1 MKRFNLHIGA
11 FLTLALAVSSC
22 AEDELVKDYFVPSP
36 SNTITFGASDLQVE
50 VLSRSGKSNNAIL
63 STTESKLVSEDGQ
76 YSLPMLVQVQEGIHR
91 IGEAA
96 PANRAAIVT
105 DKEAIGSL
113 RAWATHNVDGLYI
126 NGQNGDLFE
135 KKDDGV
141 FYSEMSYPW
150 PEKNGTLDFM
160 TVANHTSSFTPN
172 FDAINQIVS
181 FNYIVPEA
189 ATAQPDLLIAQAK
202 GISDALGSSQPLN
215 FKHIMAAVNFK
226 VGEIKDINVT
236 IKSIK
241 LKGISNK
248 GTYLVAYS
256 DNGVNKG
263 DEWTNRSI
271 DAQNGAGEFTVLS
284 TDMTVT
290 SATTG
295 NPSIGTTFMMI
306 PQLLDSGAEV
316 VIECHD
322 NTNNKDF
329 TMRAG
334 IQGNEWKMN
343 TTTNYLINI
352 DESYNLRIT
361 PLDNLLDSH
370 YIITKVDIGAEFNN
384 WKLTAKANDGADVT
398 LEFEDMLNPMAKI
411 GFWTDKISKTK
422 NRDGSYTY
430 DGGTARGYSTI
441 EGTETSSQVIVVFI
455 PENISGETRKITLTL
470 EGGDRANNL
479 TAKKEIVL
487 EQKSVKWLKNPYG
500 DNPNL
505 YWGCELLIEG
515 GQIEWGFCFEGD
527 QLIEQWRLQGKV
539 TNQSPG
545 WIDKIVAAMTA
556 AGLNVNELYDP
567 QNPIHIIS
575 RDQHNSTFLVSID
588 YQKLGVLL
596 DMAKDLYDGEQN
608 TLDLYGFEGI
618 NVISSIRDFL
628 KANQGDKG
636 VEHVP
641 GTFTGEFETTIDFAA
656 MYAMKRNRFNLYVKD
671 VEGSQGVGA
680 TTMYVPIIENN
691 DINWY
696 LPARE
701 QFPKFM
707 DKQWG
712 QQGFTFVDGFWTS
725 TAAYQTEN
733 DNAHA
738 YAYINGVETIAHR
751 NDKLLTFALRKWTDN
766 VGTPADKD
774 LVGYVEPSNGD
785 N

>member
-22 AEDELVKDYFVPSP
+22 AEDEFVKDYFVPSP

-96 PANRAAIVT
+96 PASRAAIVT

-141 FYSEMSYPW
+141 FYSETSYPW

-160 TVANHTSSFTPN
+160 TVANHTHTSSFTPN

-181 FNYIVPEA
+181 FNYTVPEA
-189 ATAQPDLLIAQAK
+189 AAAQPDLLIAQAK

-226 VGEIKDINVT
+226 VGEIKDIEVT

-248 GTYLVAYS
+248 GTYLVAYT

-271 DAQNGAGEFTVLS
+271 DAENGAGEFTVLS
-284 TDMTVT
+284 TDMTVDSDT
-290 SATTG
+290 KD

-343 TTTNYLINI
+343 TTTNYWINI

-384 WKLTAKANDGADVT
+384 WKLTAEANDGADVT
-398 LEFEDMLNPMAKI
+398 LEFEDKLNPMAKI

-422 NRDGSYTY
+422 NSDGTYTY

-441 EGTETSSQVIVVFI
+441 EGTETSSQVIAVFI
-455 PENISGETRKITLTL
+455 PENISGETRKIKLTL

-479 TAKKEIVL
+479 TAKKEIEL

-500 DNPNL
+500 DNQNL

-527 QLIEQWRLQGKV
+527 DLVEEWRAEGKV
-539 TNQSPG
+539 SNQPPG
-545 WIDKIVAAMTA
+545 YYDKIVTAMIA
-556 AGLNVNELYDP
+556 AGLEVDDLRKDG
-567 QNPIHIIS
+567 NPIYLIN
-575 RDQHNSTFLVSID
+575 RTDHNNSFILSID
-588 YQKLGVLL
+588 YAKLGVLF
-596 DMAKDLYDGEQN
+596 DMAKHPTDGEKN
-608 TLDLYGFEGI
+608 TLDLYQFEGI

-628 KANQGDKG
+628 KANQNSKFP

-641 GTFTGEFETTIDFAA
+641 GSFTGEFETTIDFAA
-656 MYAMKRNRFNLYVKD
+656 MYAMKRNRFNVYVQD
-671 VEGSQGVGA
+671 IDGA
-680 TTMYVPIIENN
+680 TMYVPIIE
-691 DINWY
+691 DDEINWY

>member
-76 YSLPMLVQVQEGIHR
+76 YSLPMVVQVQEGIHR

-96 PANRAAIVT
+96 PASRAAIVT
-105 DKEAIGSL
+105 DKETIGSL

-135 KKDDGV
+135 KKEDGV
-141 FYSEMSYPW
+141 FYSETSYPW

-160 TVANHTSSFTPN
+160 TIANHTSSFTPN
-172 FDAINQIVS
+172 FDANNQIVS
-181 FNYIVPEA
+181 FNYTVPEA
-189 ATAQPDLLIAQAK
+189 AAAQPDLLIAQAK

-226 VGEIKDINVT
+226 VGEIKDIDVT

-241 LKGISNK
+241 LKGINNK
-248 GTYLVAYS
+248 GTYLVAYT

-271 DAQNGAGEFTVLS
+271 DAENGAGEFNVLS
-284 TDMTVT
+284 TATGMTVT

-306 PQLLDSGAEV
+306 PQLLDTGAEV

-370 YIITKVDIGAEFNN
+370 YIITKVDIGAEFPY
-384 WKLTAKANDGADVT
+384 WKLTAEANDGADVT

-422 NRDGSYTY
+422 NSDGTYTY

-441 EGTETSSQVIVVFI
+441 EGSNTSSQVIAVFV
-455 PENISGETRKITLTL
+455 PENISGQTRKIKLTL
-470 EGGDRANNL
+470 EGGDDANHL
-479 TAKKEIVL
+479 TAQKEIEL
-487 EQKSVKWLKNPYG
+487 EQNSVKWLQNPYG
-500 DNPNL
+500 NDPNL

-515 GQIEWGFCFEGD
+515 GQIEWGFCFDGD
-527 QLIEQWRLQGKV
+527 QLVEEWRAVGHE
-539 TNQSPG
+539 TNQPG
-545 WIDKIVAAMTA
+545 GWWDKIVAAMQV
-556 AGLNVNELYDP
+556 AGLNTSDLQNKD
-567 QNPIHIIS
+567 NPIYLIGRQEHNTGFII
-575 RDQHNSTFLVSID
+575 SID
-588 YQKLGVLL
+588 YAKLGVLL
-596 DMAKDLYDGEQN
+596 DMAKDHYNGEQN

-628 KANQGDKG
+628 KANEGVQKG

-656 MYAMKRNRFNLYVKD
+656 MYAMKRNRFSVYVQD
-671 VEGSQGVGA
+671 AQGAEGI
-680 TTMYVPIIENN
+680 TTMYVPIIEKE

-696 LPARE
+696 LPAKD

-712 QQGFTFVDGFWTS
+712 QQGFTFADGFWTS
-725 TAAYQTEN
+725 TAAYETEN
-733 DNAHA
+733 DNSHA
-738 YAYINGVETIAHR
+738 YAYINGVETVAHR
-751 NDKLLTFALRKWTDN
+751 NDKYLTFALRNSDGVTIDPDD
-766 VGTPADKD
+766 VITP
-774 LVGYVEPSNGD
+774 GQ
-785 N
+785 